1 MESMENVKVHKSGGE
16 SPNWHFMPKK
26 ADKVDEIRKQANKF
40 KVGIAL
46 VGSDSDLSE
55 ASKLVVLNDL
65 SECIPVSTTFV
76 SGGKD
81 SLKTQLHKIVDD
93 LVDAL

>member
-1 MESMENVKVHKSGGE
+1 MRIHKLGSDENPATQQDV
-16 SPNWHFMPKK
+16 
-26 ADKVDEIRKQANKF
+26 ADKVDEIRKQADKF

-46 VGSDSDLSE
+46 VGSGSDLSE

-65 SECIPVSTTFV
+65 NECITVPTTFV
-76 SGGKD
+76 SGDKE

-93 LVDAL
+93 LVDVL

>member
-1 MESMENVKVHKSGGE
+1 MNKQ
-16 SPNWHFMPKK
+16 
-26 ADKVDEIRKQANKF
+26 VDKF

-65 SECIPVSTTFV
+65 GEEVVVPTTFR
-76 SGGKD
+76 SGDKE
-81 SLKTQLHKIVDD
+81 SLKTQLHKVVDD
-93 LVDAL
+93 LVDVL